1 MAAAAAALPPQLVID
16 RADLVNVLDNV
27 CRLTANQRIT
37 LINDGYDTARSL
49 VHWNYKSIRSWCEG
63 KSKLAVNRGGCTYG
77 DRKIKCIQA
86 LAYWCTNAHLRG
98 EPLDIANVFDDDALD
113 EAIIESELDYDDSK
127 KDAVLDK
134 PGKFSHEKWQEW
146 EESIYNYFASS
157 RNARGIPYA
166 YVIRKMPNP
175 MDPADMERDDRIMYN
190 AQLTGAMF
198 KRDSKHVFQ
207 ILKELTNGTQAEDW
221 MKGKSCGRTAMIALQ
236 DHYDGTAEGER
247 RMVVAKADLGKLFY
261 RNEATFSFE
270 KYVTK
275 LLAIFNILEK
285 YKFPVYEK
293 DKVDHLLNKI
303 QCPDKDFQMVVNIC
317 RSSHSNTF
325 VQASTYLQTEVA
337 RIFPDAQPSSG
348 RYGKR
353 RYIKAFGRGGG
364 RGGRYGGRGRFGG
377 RGGRG
382 RGGRGRGGRGGN
394 DKENGVDI
402 SDPTRWYDD
411 EELNALSSATRNY
424 ILQHPDRQKAIDER
438 KKERAKRR
446 NTSAIEASS
455 ERTNDE
461 QGALITAVVNAQRN
475 AAAISASVNYPQNGS
490 SRRANAATRSNPP
503 AQVST
508 NGSSEASVLTFDHLG
523 NIIE

>member
-1 MAAAAAALPPQLVID
+1 MAQAAAVLAQLVTD
-16 RADLVNVLDNV
+16 RADLVDVLDNV
-27 CRLTANQRIT
+27 CHLTLVQRNT
-37 LINDGYDTARSL
+37 LVNDGYDTARSL

-63 KSKLAVNRGGCTYG
+63 KSKLALNRGGCTYG
-77 DRKIKCIQA
+77 DRKIKCVQA
-86 LAYWCTNAHLRG
+86 LAYWCTNAHLQG
-98 EPLDIANVFDDDALD
+98 KPLDIANDFDDDALD

-146 EESIYNYFASS
+146 EESIINYFASS

-175 MDPADMERDDRIMYN
+175 MDPVNMERDDFIMYN
-190 AQLTGAMF
+190 AQLTGTMF

-236 DHYDGTAEGER
+236 EHYDGTAEGER
-247 RMVVAKADLGKLFY
+247 RMAVAKADLAKLFY
-261 RNEATFSFE
+261 RNESTFSFE

-303 QCPDKDFQMVVNIC
+303 QCADKDFQMTVNIC
-317 RSSHSNTF
+317 RSSHSDNF

-337 RIFPDAQPSSG
+337 RIFPEAQPSSG

-353 RYIKAFGRGGG
+353 RYVKAFGRGGG
-364 RGGRYGGRGRFGG
+364 RGGRGRGRLGG

-382 RGGRGRGGRGGN
+382 QGGRGRGKPN
-394 DKENGVDI
+394 KENGVDI
-402 SDPTRWYDD
+402 SDPTRWYDK
-411 EELNALSSATRNY
+411 EELSALSSATRNY
-424 ILQHPDRQKAIDER
+424 VLQHPDRQKAIEER
-438 KKERAKRR
+438 KKERDRRR
-446 NTSAIEASS
+446 NTSAVGASNR
-455 ERTNDE
+455 ENDE
-461 QGALITAVVNAQRN
+461 QGQLITAVVNAQRN
-475 AAAISASVNYPQNGS
+475 AAAISGVVYPQNGS
-490 SRRANAATRSNPP
+490 SRNRNTASLNRNAPP
-503 AQVST
+503 PQVST
-508 NGSSEASVLTFDHLG
+508 NASSEASVLTFDHLG
-523 NIIE
+523 NIVE